1 MGYSDSL
8 NVPTHKILIAKGKR
22 VIVHI
27 EAKQTLS
34 KWLKWILWAT
44 GQIKITCH
52 LTGCNEKNT
61 ASFCVIPAKHA

>member
-34 KWLKWILWAT
+34 K
-44 GQIKITCH
+44 
-52 LTGCNEKNT
+52 
-61 ASFCVIPAKHA
+61 